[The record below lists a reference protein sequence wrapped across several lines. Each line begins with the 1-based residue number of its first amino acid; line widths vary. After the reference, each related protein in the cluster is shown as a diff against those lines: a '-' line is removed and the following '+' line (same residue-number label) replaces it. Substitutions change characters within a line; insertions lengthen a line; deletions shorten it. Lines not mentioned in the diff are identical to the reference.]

1 MQVKSY
7 LSGNPAIRVGLS
19 ENLILGKRDQRMYS
33 RYAWGAWN
41 SWRGREGDA
50 GASIEL

>member
-1 MQVKSY
+1 MSVLLCCASQVPRCCPQVKSY

-33 RYAWGAWN
+33 R
-41 SWRGREGDA
+41 
-50 GASIEL
+50 